1 VYTVADSSTAHVSGC
16 CCLLQG
22 NSHYTDWS
30 AGGWHPKTFAAQD
43 LSLPL
48 VTAMRAGVPLEVAQQ
63 AAAQQTMRSH
73 GMPHSSG
80 SREQASAEVHAGQ
93 VQPPMP
99 HYKADWSARLP
110 APKFAAAVAQC
121 NSAQAL
127 STATSRV
134 FQLSSAG
141 RAQLASQDAAHG
153 QQLQALSMKQSGR
166 PALLAGDAG
175 VFATGQGGS
184 SSAQA
189 ADHWLTAAGFLPLDQ
204 RCPLFAR
211 KFPATA
217 QQEVLLYA
225 LGCAG
230 LGLGSWCNRI
240 RI

>member
-1 VYTVADSSTAHVSGC
+1 LPPAGQQPLYRLECRRLAPQNLC
-16 CCLLQG
+16 
-22 NSHYTDWS
+22 S
-30 AGGWHPKTFAAQD
+30 AGP
-43 LSLPL
+43 
-48 VTAMRAGVPLEVAQQ
+48 
-63 AAAQQTMRSH
+63 
-73 GMPHSSG
+73 
-80 SREQASAEVHAGQ
+80 
-93 VQPPMP
+93 QPPAGHCNEGRCAP
-99 HYKADWSARLP
+99 GGRTASSCAADDAQPWHASLLGLKGASIGGSACWPGSATHASLYIADWSARLP